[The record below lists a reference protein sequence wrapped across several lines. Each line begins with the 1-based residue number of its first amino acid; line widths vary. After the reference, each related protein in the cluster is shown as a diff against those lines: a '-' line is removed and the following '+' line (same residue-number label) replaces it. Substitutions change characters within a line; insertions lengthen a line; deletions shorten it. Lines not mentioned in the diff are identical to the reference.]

1 MTITFE
7 NDIDLIVYALEK
19 VIAYA
24 RRSQQIFVA
33 QCVWWLA
40 SIIGLK
46 EGLITYIDQLRIRLE
61 VSSRTIEGLSVA
73 VEAVPKVTSTS
84 SRDRTSQSV
93 REISVTPRDIQEV
106 SRTDIGMRH
115 IHLDRITQVHNTDS
129 HISNL
134 DLDSPEPCHRSRFIM
149 ETKQFTKNSRRERKT
164 YHKQEVPLSRT
175 RSGRVPKQQLTK
187 KQRNRLQAISKD
199 TIAEYLAA
207 RK

>member
-1 MTITFE
+1 MTIIFE
-7 NDIDLIVYALEK
+7 NYNDLIVYALEK

-24 RRSQQIFVA
+24 RRSQQILVA

-61 VSSRTIEGLSVA
+61 VSSPTIEGLSVA

-84 SRDRTSQSV
+84 SGDRTSQSV
-93 REISVTPRDIQEV
+93 REISATPQDIQEE

-115 IHLDRITQVHNTDS
+115 IHLDRITQVQNTDS
-129 HISNL
+129 HISDL

-149 ETKQFTKNSRRERKT
+149 ETKQFIKNSWRERKT

-175 RSGRVPKQQLTK
+175 RSGRVPKCYGGNNTSL
-187 KQRNRLQAISKD
+187 AI
-199 TIAEYLAA
+199 YLVTCIYT
-207 RK
+207 